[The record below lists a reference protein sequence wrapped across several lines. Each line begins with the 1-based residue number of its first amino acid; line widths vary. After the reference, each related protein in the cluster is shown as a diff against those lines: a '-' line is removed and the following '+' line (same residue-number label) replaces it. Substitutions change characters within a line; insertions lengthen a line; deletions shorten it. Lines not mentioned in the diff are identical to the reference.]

1 MIKFCVTSASAVSEP
16 RTTATAATNF
26 PGFRDYAAFGTGG
39 TDGRR
44 RGCRCVYVGVG
55 QNTKMETQKQSLL
68 HGVDLGL
75 TFAGLGALRPPVISV
90 SVTDTSATLIPSTS
104 KSATADSAGFR
115 ELAALWARHLIAGGD
130 S

>member
-1 MIKFCVTSASAVSEP
+1 MIKIGVTSASAVSEP

-75 TFAGLGALRPPVISV
+75 TFAGLGALRPPVSSV
-90 SVTDTSATLIPSTS
+90 SIAGASAILIPSTAW
-104 KSATADSAGFR
+104 SATTASA
-115 ELAALWARHLIAGGD
+115 
-130 S
+130 